1 MVLPL
6 VAIIVLAVL
15 WSVYWFAALAIAKN
29 EFARERARQA
39 ERGLTLSCEAESW
52 SGYPFRFEY
61 ECLLPQ
67 VADDRGGS
75 GTTKNLRA
83 VAMAYKP
90 WHVLLFLEGPTDLS
104 LSRQGNLTIR
114 HDPARASLLVEGQR
128 AGQLTIEASNLDA
141 GGLLTAGT
149 ILFSARTAGAHQF
162 DYAINSETL
171 AVNPPGMAP
180 IAADQ
185 FESQGTLTADETLV
199 ITSALLQQGTLQ
211 LTAAGQVA
219 LDEHRRPYGQIT
231 LKTNDAAALMHVF
244 GSMQL
249 FTEQQG
255 TALSALL
262 TVAGNQVTLTANNG
276 ELYAG
281 PLKIADL
288 QPLP

>member
-1 MVLPL
+1 
-6 VAIIVLAVL
+6 VA
-15 WSVYWFAALAIAKN
+15 
-29 EFARERARQA
+29 E
-39 ERGLTLSCEAESW
+39 G
-52 SGYPFRFEY
+52 
-61 ECLLPQ
+61 
-67 VADDRGGS
+67 RGGS
-75 GTTKNLRA
+75 GAAKTLRA

-90 WHVLLFLEGPTDLS
+90 WHLLMFLEGPTDLS
-104 LSRQGNLTIR
+104 LPLQGNLTIR
-114 HDPARASLLVEGQR
+114 HDPARASLLAEGQR
-128 AGQLTIEASNLDA
+128 DGQFTIEASNLDA

-149 ILFSARTAGAHQF
+149 ILFSARTAGAQQF
-162 DYAINSETL
+162 DYAINSKTL
-171 AVNPPGMAP
+171 AVKPPGMAP

-219 LDEHRRPYGQIT
+219 LDEHRRPNGQIT
-231 LKTNDAAALMHVF
+231 LKTNDAAALMHVL
-244 GSMQL
+244 GSMHL

-281 PLKIADL
+281 PLKIANL